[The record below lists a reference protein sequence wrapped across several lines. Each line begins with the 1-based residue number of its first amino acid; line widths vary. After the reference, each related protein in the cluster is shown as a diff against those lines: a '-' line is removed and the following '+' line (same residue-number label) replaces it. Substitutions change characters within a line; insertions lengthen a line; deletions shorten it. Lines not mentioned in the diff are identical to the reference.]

1 MQAPI
6 KSLSISAVL
15 LGILAGIL
23 GGAIALVIGI
33 ALGAVLAKAFHVS
46 QMEGTAGYF
55 AMGIA
60 LIVMVIATPAAILLT
75 LYWRGVRKIWLLV
88 GFVFVCLGITAVAAA
103 GFGIWYSVQ
112 PHILNPNRSTPQLQF
127 EVKPPDGQSI
137 ESLANVEPQLDTDR
151 NSMPGEWNKEAT
163 NPGVRAGFVEV
174 YFRTKQRFFAL
185 KFPNHE
191 DRLFQLRL
199 PANPMK
205 PRFREWSEWQKPD
218 FIARGDEQPVRF
230 SGGNEYQIRY
240 RMYYRE
246 D

>member
-1 MQAPI
+1 
-6 KSLSISAVL
+6 
-15 LGILAGIL
+15 
-23 GGAIALVIGI
+23 
-33 ALGAVLAKAFHVS
+33 
-46 QMEGTAGYF
+46 
-55 AMGIA
+55 
-60 LIVMVIATPAAILLT
+60 
-75 LYWRGVRKIWLLV
+75 
-88 GFVFVCLGITAVAAA
+88 
-103 GFGIWYSVQ
+103 
-112 PHILNPNRSTPQLQF
+112 
-127 EVKPPDGQSI
+127 
-137 ESLANVEPQLDTDR
+137 
-151 NSMPGEWNKEAT
+151 MPGEWNKEAT